1 MSTAEATRAA
11 SLLTQLIGIRTH
23 QPGPDGTGGTE
34 KKLCEH
40 LVPLI
45 LPRGP
50 DEIAII
56 DAPRGAGGA
65 GAYLYA
71 RWGKPDRVINA
82 HIDTVPPNSGWTR
95 DPWTA
100 VLRDGK
106 VYGLGAC
113 DTKGAIA
120 AALIA
125 LERGRPKDCALLFS
139 GDEER
144 GTASVRH
151 FLASPRAR
159 GVQRVVV
166 CEPTT
171 RRAGIAHRGVL
182 AYRTHLRGQGGHS
195 SKADRLPRPIAQLA
209 RLAVA
214 LDDLG
219 RRRLDD
225 GPAGM
230 TGLCL
235 NLAQMTA
242 GVAFNVVPDDAELTF
257 SLRPWPGFDRAGWDA
272 ELARLIKGIDPTI
285 ELDTVLDHTPFSC
298 PEVDKVT
305 PLVGKRALGV
315 GNLDFWTEAA
325 LYQAAGIPAIV
336 IGPGD
341 IAQAHAPDE
350 WVSIDDLDWAIDLYA
365 TILAGA

>member
-1 MSTAEATRAA
+1 MTAVEALRAA
-11 SLLTQLIGIRTH
+11 DLLQKLIPLRTH
-23 QPGPDGTGGTE
+23 QPGPDGIGGNE
-34 KKLCEH
+34 RKLCEA
-40 LVPLI
+40 LVPMI

-50 DEIAII
+50 DEIAIV

-71 RWGKPDRVINA
+71 RWGTPDRVINA
-82 HIDTVPPNSGWTR
+82 HIDTVPPNSGWSR
-95 DPWTA
+95 DPWTPI
-100 VLRDGK
+100 VKDGQ

-120 AALIA
+120 AALVA

-159 GVQRVVV
+159 GLTRAVV
-166 CEPTT
+166 CEPTS

-182 AYRTHLRGQGGHS
+182 AYRAHLRGKGGHS
-195 SKADRLPRPIAQLA
+195 SNADNMPRPIGKLA
-209 RLAVA
+209 KLAVA
-214 LDDLG
+214 LDEMAL
-219 RRRLDD
+219 RRRSD
-225 GPAGM
+225 GPTGM

-235 NLAQMTA
+235 NLAQLSG
-242 GVAFNVVPDDAELTF
+242 GVAFNVVPDEAELLF
-257 SLRPWPGFDRAGWDA
+257 SLRPWPEFARGSWDN
-272 ELARLIKGIDPTI
+272 ELAGVVRGVDPAI
-285 ELDTVLDHTPFSC
+285 ELVTVIDHAPFKCPAVDTMTA
-298 PEVDKVT
+298 
-305 PLVGKRALGV
+305 LVGKRAGSV

-325 LYQAAGIPAIV
+325 LYQAAGIPAVV
-336 IGPGD
+336 IGPGQ

-350 WVSIDDLDWAIDLYA
+350 FVTIEDLGWAVDLYA
-365 TILAGA
+365 AIMAAT

>member
-1 MSTAEATRAA
+1 MTAVEALRAA
-11 SLLTQLIGIRTH
+11 ELLGQLIAIRTH
-23 QPGPDGTGGTE
+23 QPLPDGSGGTE

-45 LPRGP
+45 LRCGP
-50 DEIAII
+50 DEIAIV
-56 DAPRGAGGA
+56 DAPRGAGGS

-71 RWGKPDRVINA
+71 RWGKPDRAINA
-82 HIDTVPPNSGWTR
+82 HIDTVPPNTGWSR
-95 DPWTA
+95 DPWTP
-100 VLRDGK
+100 VIKDGK
-106 VYGLGAC
+106 VFGLGAC

-120 AALIA
+120 AALVA

-159 GVQRVVV
+159 GLKRVVV

-182 AYRTHLRGQGGHS
+182 AYRAHLRGAGGHS
-195 SKADRLPRPIAQLA
+195 SKADRMPRPIAQLA

-214 LDDLG
+214 LDDIAQ
-219 RRRLDD
+219 RRFGD
-225 GPAGM
+225 GPTGM
-230 TGLCL
+230 TGLCM
-235 NLAQMTA
+235 NLAQMNG
-242 GVAFNVVPDDAELTF
+242 GVAFNVVPDEAELLF
-257 SLRPWPGFDRAGWDA
+257 SLRPWPGFDRAKWDA
-272 ELARLIKGIDPTI
+272 DLAAIARGIEPKI
-285 ELDTVLDHTPFSC
+285 ELTTILDHEPFQC
-298 PEVDKVT
+298 PAVDEVT
-305 PLVGKRALGV
+305 PLVGKRAGGI

-341 IAQAHAPDE
+341 ITQAHAPDE
-350 WVSIDDLDWAIDLYA
+350 WVTVEDLGWAVDVYA
-365 TILAGA
+365 AVLAGG

>member
-1 MSTAEATRAA
+1 VTPAESLRAA
-11 SLLTQLIGIRTH
+11 ELLSQLIAIRTH
-23 QPGPDGTGGTE
+23 QPGPDGMGGAE

-50 DEIAII
+50 DEIAIV
-56 DAPRGAGGA
+56 DAPRGAGGS

-82 HIDTVPPNSGWTR
+82 HIDTVPPNTGWSR

-100 VLRDGK
+100 VTRDGR
-106 VYGLGAC
+106 VYGLGSC

-120 AALIA
+120 AALVA
-125 LERGRPKDCALLFS
+125 LDRGRPKDCALLFS

-182 AYRTHLRGQGGHS
+182 AYRAHLRGQGGHS
-195 SKADRLPRPIAQLA
+195 SKADRLPRPIARLA
-209 RLAVA
+209 KLAVA
-214 LDDLG
+214 LDEVG
-219 RRRLDD
+219 RKRLDD
-225 GPAGM
+225 GPVGM

-235 NLAQMTA
+235 NLAQMVG
-242 GVAFNVVPDDAELTF
+242 GVAFNVVPDEAELLF
-257 SLRPWPGFDRAGWDA
+257 SLRPWPGFDRAAWDE
-272 ELARLIKGIDPTI
+272 ELAAMARAADPAIEIATI
-285 ELDTVLDHTPFSC
+285 IEHDPFQC
-298 PEVDKVT
+298 PDVDKVT
-305 PLVGKRALGV
+305 PLVGKRALSV

-350 WVSIDDLDWAIDLYA
+350 WVAIEDLGWAVDVYA
-365 TILAGA
+365 AVLAGT